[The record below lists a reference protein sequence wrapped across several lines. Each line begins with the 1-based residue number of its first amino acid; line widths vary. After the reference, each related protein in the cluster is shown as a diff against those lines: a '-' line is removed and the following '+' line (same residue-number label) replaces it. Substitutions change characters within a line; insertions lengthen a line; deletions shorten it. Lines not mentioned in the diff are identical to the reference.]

1 MASTSDIG
9 YPAFKAGIV
18 GYSYVLLG
26 FVVEFVYVEWKTGMR
41 ENNQDGIV
49 DQHKR
54 LRVRW
59 LDVGEKSDADWN
71 ITPAVTQWLKVITK
85 KVDGTLDG
93 MNNF

>member
-1 MASTSDIG
+1 M
-9 YPAFKAGIV
+9 
-18 GYSYVLLG
+18 
-26 FVVEFVYVEWKTGMR
+26 
-41 ENNQDGIV
+41 

-93 MNNF
+93 MNNFLKVEIRNNFFHTKNTGWRAIKRE